1 MYLSPAVRTA
11 RDDPTEGVTARLTVR
26 TDDEDAAL
34 IRETV
39 ETYGTVEE
47 ETRFGS
53 IRASVPE
60 PAVADLL
67 DSLPEVEAV
76 ETWTAM
82 AEEDGSEG

>member
-26 TDDEDAAL
+26 TDDDTAS
-34 IRETV
+34 IRQILQ
-39 ETYGTVEE
+39 TYGTVEE

-53 IRASVPE
+53 LRASVPE

>member
-11 RDDPTEGVTARLTVR
+11 RDDPTEGVTARLIVR
-26 TDDEDAAL
+26 TDDEVAS

-39 ETYGTVEE
+39 ETHGAVEE

>member
-11 RDDPTEGVTARLTVR
+11 RDDPTEGATARLTVR
-26 TDDEDAAL
+26 TDDEVAS

-39 ETYGTVEE
+39 ETYGAVEE

>member
-11 RDDPTEGVTARLTVR
+11 RDDPTEGATARLTVR
-26 TDDEDAAL
+26 TDDDAASV
-34 IRETV
+34 REAV
-39 ETYGTVEE
+39 EAYGTVEG
-47 ETRFGS
+47 ETRFGGV
-53 IRASVPE
+53 RASVPE

-67 DSLPEVEAV
+67 DALPEVETV